1 MMHNISH
8 SCRVLA
14 KEVSMFTLSGFSVA
28 LLRVTMLPDVLNNLS
43 EAQLVVLIHKY
54 FLCMQCNH
62 CIP

>member
-28 LLRVTMLPDVLNNLS
+28 LLGVTMLPDVLNNLS
-43 EAQLVVLIHKY
+43 EAQLVVLY
-54 FLCMQCNH
+54 NTQVLSVYAV
-62 CIP
+62 